1 MIDKCAFGT
10 MTIGGQQYD
19 CDLKIFPDGRVTSN
33 WWRVSGHRLA
43 PDDISDLLASHP
55 EVLVVGT
62 GIYGRMQT
70 DDETA
75 ALLEQHQIVLIAE
88 PTETA
93 ARAFNAA
100 RNEKKRVAACFHLT
114 C

>member
-1 MIDKCAFGT
+1 
-10 MTIGGQQYD
+10 
-19 CDLKIFPDGRVTSN
+19 
-33 WWRVSGHRLA
+33 
-43 PDDISDLLASHP
+43 
-55 EVLVVGT
+55 
-62 GIYGRMQT
+62 MQT